1 MKREGQV
8 RKTNMI
14 YLQCFETPDI
24 ANTKIFTWKIT
35 LSLETLA
42 LNDTSKTS
50 HNPNT
55 SKKLTL

>member
-1 MKREGQV
+1 
-8 RKTNMI
+8 MI